1 MTSDLEE
8 AYLFT
13 KCEAMS
19 WCTYVND
26 GLARVNNKV
35 VCSRDSNLFFVYSI
49 TTSMHS
55 TLSLTFEH
63 NGILLLSLTVVDSL
77 VHPFPILP
85 NYGLLQPET
94 EEFL

>member
-26 GLARVNNKV
+26 GLARVNNQV
-35 VCSRDSNLFFVYSI
+35 VCSCDSNLLFVYSI
-49 TTSMHS
+49 VLQVCIVHFHLPLS
-55 TLSLTFEH
+55 TMGYFCC
-63 NGILLLSLTVVDSL
+63 
-77 VHPFPILP
+77 
-85 NYGLLQPET
+85 LLQ
-94 EEFL
+94 